1 MNVFL
6 VVLLVLAGVALLLLE
21 MFLLPGFGIAG
32 IGGFGC
38 LIGAVVLA
46 WLRIGSIAG
55 YITLGACLLLSALA
69 IWGFLRSH
77 ALDKMALDSKID
89 GHVELADN
97 KLKKN
102 CHRALYLLLLCA
114 LHAVDQCRRQRRAY
128 QSGPALSHAHP

>member
-89 GHVELADN
+89 GHVELANN
-97 KLKKN
+97 KLKKEEKE
-102 CHRALYLLLLCA
+102 
-114 LHAVDQCRRQRRAY
+114 
-128 QSGPALSHAHP
+128 S

>member
-77 ALDKMALDSKID
+77 ALDKMAFDSKID
-89 GHVELADN
+89 GHVELANN
-97 KLKKN
+97 KLKKEEKE
-102 CHRALYLLLLCA
+102 
-114 LHAVDQCRRQRRAY
+114 
-128 QSGPALSHAHP
+128 S

>member
-38 LIGAVVLA
+38 LIAAVVLA
-46 WLRIGSIAG
+46 WIWIGSTAG
-55 YITLGACLLLSALA
+55 YITLGACLLLSGLA
-69 IWGFLRSH
+69 IWGFVRSD

-89 GHVELADN
+89 SHVELADN
-97 KLKKN
+97 KLKKKETKKK
-102 CHRALYLLLLCA
+102 
-114 LHAVDQCRRQRRAY
+114 
-128 QSGPALSHAHP
+128 G

>member
-55 YITLGACLLLSALA
+55 YITACLLLSALA

-89 GHVELADN
+89 GHVELANN
-97 KLKKN
+97 KLKKEEKE
-102 CHRALYLLLLCA
+102 
-114 LHAVDQCRRQRRAY
+114 
-128 QSGPALSHAHP
+128 S